1 VARFRK
7 SAGLQILFS
16 GVCTVDP
23 SKWSSRRGAC
33 EFDWYWSANPPSRR
47 RRTDQPASS
56 GLRAFHIHVTVA
68 FQTTRRNSRAQRK
81 GGGVIVAILLA
92 HPGGVFTT
100 SNLSW
105 ERRPAEVAQGVML
118 APTHQRI
125 DAQLLADGGAS
136 RPE

>member
-1 VARFRK
+1 MRRALSLFFLSALWMPSQDLPPEVLTLARIHDRVREAVERLPDCTCVETVARFRK

-68 FQTTRRNSRAQRK
+68 FQTHS
-81 GGGVIVAILLA
+81 
-92 HPGGVFTT
+92 P
-100 SNLSW
+100 
-105 ERRPAEVAQGVML
+105 
-118 APTHQRI
+118 
-125 DAQLLADGGAS
+125 
-136 RPE
+136 